1 MTAAIA
7 TIVYIGASA
16 AGTVVVAGLTNIL
29 FGAVQR
35 AGPDARAERRA
46 AFVVA
51 GILALWLG
59 TVTVLGISGRF
70 VPSPSGRFPLIALP
84 IIPPLIVGLVALR
97 RVRPLRRLLDDPSTQ
112 VSVTA
117 LQAFRIG
124 GSSLLVLLALGLL
137 PALLAVPLGIGDSL
151 TGLLALPAAAALR
164 AGRRG
169 QVVAWNLLGIVDL
182 VSALVLF
189 TIAGP
194 GRLHLITVHPS
205 VAVIAST
212 AQVIVPTFLVPVFLL
227 LHAVSLRAALRGR
240 AARSLT
246 SVVQQAQP

>member
-1 MTAAIA
+1 MTAVIA

-16 AGTVVVAGLTNIL
+16 VGTIVVAGLATIL
-29 FGAVQR
+29 FGAAQR
-35 AGPDARAERRA
+35 AGPNAQAERRT
-46 AFVVA
+46 AFVVV
-51 GILALWLG
+51 GILAIWLG
-59 TVTVLGISGRF
+59 AVTVLGITGRF

-97 RVRPLRRLLDDPSTQ
+97 RVGPLRRLLDDPSTQ

-124 GSSLLVLLALGLL
+124 GSSLLVLLAVGLL

-169 QVVAWNLLGIVDL
+169 QVIAWNLLGIVDL

-194 GRLHLITVHPS
+194 GRLHLITVNPS
-205 VAVIAST
+205 VSVIAST

-227 LHAVSLRAALRGR
+227 LHSVSLRAALRGR

-246 SVVQQAQP
+246 HVVQQAQP